1 MFYERL
7 FQLQI
12 RRLDVSI
19 IHSKHVKIIS
29 LLIELYKKY
38 NSFLERDCVLIIIFN
53 STTSLN
59 SLSVLLDFGG
69 VCCCVLS

>member
-53 STTSLN
+53 STTSLKL
-59 SLSVLLDFGG
+59 LSVLLDFGG